1 VSPEVEEFSM
11 SDESFITDC
20 AVLTKV
26 TSVVLFTGGGEEVVF
41 VILRGLF
48 EILAEACV
56 VLMELGG
63 EEDGLLE
70 SGVVVVLS
78 GPVVVFFSD
87 GGGIVLSRETEV
99 LGGRPVV

>member
-1 VSPEVEEFSM
+1 MSPEVEEFSM
-11 SDESFITDC
+11 SGEETFTTDG

-26 TSVVLFTGGGEEVVF
+26 ASVVLLTGVEEEVVF
-41 VILRGLF
+41 VILGGLF
-48 EILAEACV
+48 EILAK
-56 VLMELGG
+56 VLMVVRG
-63 EEDGLLE
+63 EEDNLLE

-78 GPVVVFFSD
+78 GPVVVFLGD